1 MLEYANFSKQSGGSM
16 TPTAWEFRNK
26 LTAILNEA
34 RHNGEPHVDVES
46 GDLHTELGG
55 DPKAHHRMPI
65 YHEVMTRMMR
75 PGDAILNESRTSDGA
90 TMMIRYILKAK
101 HKN

>member
-1 MLEYANFSKQSGGSM
+1 
-16 TPTAWEFRNK
+16 
-26 LTAILNEA
+26 
-34 RHNGEPHVDVES
+34 
-46 GDLHTELGG
+46 
-55 DPKAHHRMPI
+55 
-65 YHEVMTRMMR
+65 MR